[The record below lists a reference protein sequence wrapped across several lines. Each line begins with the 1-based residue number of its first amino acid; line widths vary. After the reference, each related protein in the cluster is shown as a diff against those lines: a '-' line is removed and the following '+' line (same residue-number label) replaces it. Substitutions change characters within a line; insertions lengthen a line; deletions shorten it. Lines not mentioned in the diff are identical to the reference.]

1 MPVTLSD
8 DRVWFDSRHKLQ
20 EICNQVS
27 NSLAEGINILLLSH
41 FQSTLSTLEYLLRDR
56 GIAYQKFN
64 PFDSN
69 RLCSVTSR
77 TAWVGLARAFQAPN
91 ALNEQN
97 APTEHVQIVIA
108 EHHPRQ
114 SKDQAIIEA
123 AAKLGCVSE
132 VCFYFSLDD
141 ALLKYFNGE
150 SIQKLLKRLGIDES
164 ECISHPLV
172 TSAIRGAQ
180 EKIEDLVPRDL
191 QAESIEDW
199 FKYNLRD
206 GT

>member
-1 MPVTLSD
+1 MPVSLTD
-8 DRVWFDSRHKLQ
+8 DRVWFDCNHKLQ

-27 NSLAEGINILLLSH
+27 NSLAEGSNILLLSH
-41 FQSTLSTLEYLLRDR
+41 FQSTLSTLEHLLRER

-64 PFDSN
+64 AFDSN
-69 RLCSVTSR
+69 RLCSVVSR
-77 TAWVGLARAFQAPN
+77 TAWVGFVRTFQSPN
-91 ALNEQN
+91 ALSSQT
-97 APTEHVQIVIA
+97 ATAGRLQIVIA

-114 SKDQAIIEA
+114 SRDQAVIDA

-141 ALLKYFNGE
+141 ALLKYFNGL

-180 EKIEDLVPRDL
+180 EKIEELVPKDL

-206 GT
+206 

>member
-1 MPVTLSD
+1 MPVSLSD
-8 DRVWFDSRHKLQ
+8 DRVWFDSNHKLP
-20 EICNQVS
+20 EICIQVS
-27 NSLAEGINILLLSH
+27 NSLAEGSNILLLSH
-41 FQSTLSTLEYLLRDR
+41 FQSTLSTLEHLLRER

-64 PFDSN
+64 AFDSN
-69 RLCSVTSR
+69 RLCSVASR
-77 TAWVGLARAFQAPN
+77 TAWVGLARTFQSPN
-91 ALNEQN
+91 ALSSQT
-97 APTEHVQIVIA
+97 APTGRLQIVIA

-114 SKDQAIIEA
+114 SKDQAVIDA

-132 VCFYFSLDD
+132 VSFYFSLDD

-150 SIQKLLKRLGIDES
+150 SVQKLFRRLGIDES

-180 EKIEDLVPRDL
+180 EKIEDLVPKDL

-199 FKYNLRD
+199 FKYNLRR
-206 GT
+206 